1 MRNCTD
7 DEVSLLTKHVKPEIW
22 RVNSLLAVNV
32 MLVGV
37 VVGIGAYA
45 PRYRHHPLARFLFL
59 GAAALFMPI
68 VSSVVSATNNVASF
82 VIGDDS
88 HTEITLRGTCSM
100 FRHTLCIL
108 LWTVFVQIAA
118 INTTTV
124 VAADARELGRSIAP
138 SAFLLIHAIW
148 TCYLVIYFLGTGYGR
163 AKDFSLKTLLAKSH
177 DPVAIFLLV
186 PLCGLIFV
194 KLVFKL
200 GAFFMA
206 RQSFALGRNP
216 RLVLGYM
223 QSHAVDHVLAASSD
237 DDDHAMPPPPLLI
250 MGEDTVNVQ
259 KGPNSYTTSV
269 NNNPINNLQQRAGLV
284 TLDKVWQLMDED
296 DTNYSVTRRTQ
307 GQAGR
312 LLKLKLKD
320 ACLSFALFKL
330 LRCRFARYTADE
342 LKFTWVDNFFW
353 QGLLLSTH
361 DGGSSSSSR
370 VFKVIADE
378 LSFIHDFY
386 YSSIPILYSNTWL
399 PILTFSISL
408 FSLGYSLFV
417 ALFMTL
423 AIASSDL
430 SDSQL
435 FCELPCKFQRDW
447 TVWRSWT
454 SEYYL
459 GFGSVILFDLVP
471 VLLLCVL
478 LVLSEARDIASLFC
492 SNWTKVVVI
501 CRYLRSKRRS
511 WVGCLLLRCSCCKLV
526 NNPWKDN
533 INLCRSILLH
543 HPRTKWSTPILYH
556 HLLRRLLIPCLPL
569 PEKTK
574 SVKVPDQV
582 KSAIIDKLKSSKG
595 SLSLTK
601 GTASLRH
608 QSVLQGSDSLLW
620 ACSCGAEGSSTT
632 DVLLVW
638 HIATTILEVRR
649 PRRTTTV
656 SSTSDSSNS
665 QGRIQIEITG
675 RGRTHLLPFLTP
687 LFFLLSLFFPL
698 FFLLSLFFPVPSFLL
713 SMVIRRGRPG
723 DSSPPPPTPTTHTA
737 NSNRVVATHL
747 SGYFAYLVACC
758 PELLP
763 DDDGWSKDLYKAVKE
778 DAGRA
783 LAAGRAPLSTPE
795 PEEEYEKLVR
805 LLSAGCRHKVL
816 RNGAQLAEQLLA
828 LVQTQTQNQQEEE
841 DKVWEVLAE
850 FWLEM
855 ILYVAPSDN
864 LDGHAK
870 AIARGGELITL
881 LWALLNHAGI
891 VTRPGTETASSS
903 AV

>member
-1 MRNCTD
+1 MGNMRNCTD

-361 DGGSSSSSR
+361 DGGSSSSSSR

-638 HIATTILEVRR
+638 HIATTILE
-649 PRRTTTV
+649 
-656 SSTSDSSNS
+656 
-665 QGRIQIEITG
+665 
-675 RGRTHLLPFLTP
+675 
-687 LFFLLSLFFPL
+687 
-698 FFLLSLFFPVPSFLL
+698 
-713 SMVIRRGRPG
+713 
-723 DSSPPPPTPTTHTA
+723 
-737 NSNRVVATHL
+737 
-747 SGYFAYLVACC
+747 
-758 PELLP
+758 LLP